1 MTQFCSVGRG
11 LHALPLSFVMFGRR
25 VYGMLA
31 SSVHSRG
38 FSDGVVQL
46 EEAWIA
52 TVLFLMISA
61 VLAAGVLLA
70 ARVLGVKSKRRTKLT
85 LSTYECGEE
94 PEGPAWLK
102 FHPRYY
108 VVALVFVLF
117 DVEAVFL
124 FTWALVLRELGV
136 SAMVAMFVFI
146 GVLLLGWVFALS
158 KGALRWQ

>member
-1 MTQFCSVGRG
+1 VNHWVSV
-11 LHALPLSFVMFGRR
+11 LV
-25 VYGMLA
+25 
-31 SSVHSRG
+31 
-38 FSDGVVQL
+38 
-46 EEAWIA
+46 
-52 TVLFLMISA
+52 FLLVSA
-61 VLAAGVLLA
+61 VIAFSMVVGAKLLA
-70 ARVLGVKSKRRTKLT
+70 VKSKRQTNLT

-124 FTWALVLRELGV
+124 FAWALVLPEMGLL
-136 SAMVAMFVFI
+136 ALIDMFVFVAI
-146 GVLLLGWVFALS
+146 LLLGWIYALR

>member
-1 MTQFCSVGRG
+1 
-11 LHALPLSFVMFGRR
+11 
-25 VYGMLA
+25 
-31 SSVHSRG
+31 
-38 FSDGVVQL
+38 VQL

-52 TVLFLMISA
+52 TVLFLAISA
-61 VLAAGVLLA
+61 ALAAGVLLA
-70 ARVLGVKSKRRTKLT
+70 ARVLGVTSKRRTKLT

-124 FTWALVLRELGV
+124 FTWALVLRDLGT
-136 SAMVAMFVFI
+136 SAIAAMFVFI
-146 GVLLLGWVFALS
+146 GILLLGWVFALS